1 MSRLTPLD
9 IRHVEF
15 SRRAGGYDRR
25 EVKAFMERLAL
36 EVEDAL
42 RESQGLR
49 KRLSATEAEVARLR
63 NAEAELQ
70 TAVMATER
78 IAGDLKETAK
88 REAQLLLDDA
98 ERQRRARLA
107 DVEDGLLR
115 SHARL
120 GALEMQR
127 RLFKEQFKALL
138 QAYATALEADD
149 DVEVEATGG
158 ALEAGGA
165 PEAGGPP
172 GAAYAARAG
181 RQARTIDPEDALL
194 DDTVRP

>member
-49 KRLSATEAEVARLR
+49 KRLSAAEAEVARLR

-70 TAVMATER
+70 TAVMAAER

-120 GALEMQR
+120 EALEMQR
-127 RLFKEQFKALL
+127 RLFKEQFRALL

-149 DVEVEATGG
+149 DVEARPSGSVSETGPV
-158 ALEAGGA
+158 A
-165 PEAGGPP
+165 PTP
-172 GAAYAARAG
+172 
-181 RQARTIDPEDALL
+181 RQTRTIDPEEALL

>member
-9 IRHVEF
+9 IQHVEF

-25 EVKAFMERLAL
+25 EVKAFLERLAL

-49 KRLSATEAEVARLR
+49 KRLAAAEAEVARLR

-70 TAVMATER
+70 TAVMAAER
-78 IAGDLKETAK
+78 MAGDVKESAK
-88 REAQLLLDDA
+88 REAQHLLDDA
-98 ERQRRARLA
+98 VRQRKARMA
-107 DVEDGLLR
+107 DVEEGLLK

-120 GALEMQR
+120 EALEMQR
-127 RLFKEQFKALL
+127 KLFKEQFRALL
-138 QAYATALEADD
+138 QAYTTALEADD
-149 DVEVEATGG
+149 GVESDAALGTRGTGAAAREATTPSSLD
-158 ALEAGGA
+158 AEA
-165 PEAGGPP
+165 
-172 GAAYAARAG
+172 
-181 RQARTIDPEDALL
+181 ALL

>member
-78 IAGDLKETAK
+78 MAGDLKETAK

-120 GALEMQR
+120 EALEMQR
-127 RLFKEQFKALL
+127 RLFKEQFRALL

-149 DVEVEATGG
+149 SAAVRPSGT
-158 ALEAGGA
+158 A
-165 PEAGGPP
+165 PETDL
-172 GAAYAARAG
+172 AATAPHE
-181 RQARTIDPEDALL
+181 ARTIDPEEALL
-194 DDTVRP
+194 DDTVGP